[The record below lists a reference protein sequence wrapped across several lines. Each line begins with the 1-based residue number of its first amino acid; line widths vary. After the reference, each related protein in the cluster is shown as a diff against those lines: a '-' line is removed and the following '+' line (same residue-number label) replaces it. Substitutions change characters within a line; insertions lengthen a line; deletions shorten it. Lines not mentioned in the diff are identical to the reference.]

1 MKKPVRILVAM
12 LLFFSLIIT
21 PVSPVTAT
29 DNDSFNVSGYT
40 MSESYFKAAYGSD
53 PAQRDEN
60 LTRLGGETKTSRRV
74 RISDVDVQSGIISLA
89 INMGTTEKNILI
101 TGRLC
106 ASAKTQNG
114 VNCIVVE
121 AKCSSSAYDVLFFEI
136 WNDDDID
143 HQLLYAKAIANEPHV
158 KIYLQNI
165 SGDISIFEFSLP
177 TALSNLN
184 ATDYDKAHKYIDL
197 LWGLKVM
204 DAKVSEVDATEE
216 NIRMLGLTSIT
227 REAGAWETWVNNRVY
242 VNTFYI
248 YETRYTS
255 TSLPSVVYRYNNA
268 TSDEATWV
276 ASFKLSECLTV
287 TDPYSER
294 ETYYGNNAFD
304 YRDIKLVFGCGD
316 NTTFIRS
323 YQEGRMRDSGN
334 IWGYLQNVTVYFLTK
349 TVSLHPV
356 GAVAVEIIE
365 MIETLTPSAAQQVTL
380 GSPNVQLY
388 NGHTIISG
396 QNLAE
401 RYWLEACTDQG
412 NQANV
417 GDYYTFQTIVQYEN
431 AGGSENTIGVLTFKF
446 DVYEGGEEYKMDRS
460 DEIVFSYVA
469 SAD

>member
-1 MKKPVRILVAM
+1 M
-12 LLFFSLIIT
+12 
-21 PVSPVTAT
+21 
-29 DNDSFNVSGYT
+29 
-40 MSESYFKAAYGSD
+40 
-53 PAQRDEN
+53 
-60 LTRLGGETKTSRRV
+60 
-74 RISDVDVQSGIISLA
+74 
-89 INMGTTEKNILI
+89 
-101 TGRLC
+101 
-106 ASAKTQNG
+106 
-114 VNCIVVE
+114 
-121 AKCSSSAYDVLFFEI
+121 
-136 WNDDDID
+136 
-143 HQLLYAKAIANEPHV
+143 
-158 KIYLQNI
+158 
-165 SGDISIFEFSLP
+165 
-177 TALSNLN
+177 
-184 ATDYDKAHKYIDL
+184 
-197 LWGLKVM
+197 
-204 DAKVSEVDATEE
+204 
-216 NIRMLGLTSIT
+216 
-227 REAGAWETWVNNRVY
+227 
-242 VNTFYI
+242 
-248 YETRYTS
+248 
-255 TSLPSVVYRYNNA
+255 
-268 TSDEATWV
+268 
-276 ASFKLSECLTV
+276 

-294 ETYYGNNAFD
+294 VTYYGNNAFD